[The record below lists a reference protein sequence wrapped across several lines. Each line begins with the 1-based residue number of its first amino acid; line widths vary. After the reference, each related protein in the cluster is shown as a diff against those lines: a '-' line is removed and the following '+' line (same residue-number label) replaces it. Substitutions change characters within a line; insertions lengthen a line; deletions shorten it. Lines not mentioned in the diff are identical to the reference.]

1 MPVTNYNAKIE
12 STYESGTPLNSEY
25 YTYYPTWFNTPSTP
39 SVTPS
44 KTTPYG
50 SIIDEIQPPASGFTR
65 PIEDV
70 VIAGISGRFPESDNV
85 EEFAY
90 NLYNGVD
97 MVTEQERRWPNGLYG
112 LPKRNGTLKDITR
125 FDAQFF
131 GINPKQVDNMDPQ
144 LRLLLEV
151 AYEALFDSG
160 FNPTELRGT
169 RTGVFIGASS
179 SEALHAFSTNPE
191 ELSGYSM
198 TGCATSMLA
207 NRLSFFFD
215 FKGPSYTI
223 DTACSSSLVAL
234 DAAINAIRTGQCDY
248 AIVGG
253 VNLLARPQT
262 SLQFQKLGMLSQEG
276 KCKSFDADGKGYV
289 RSETI
294 GAIFLQKKST
304 CRRFYAKILHAKVN
318 TDGAKDQGI
327 TFPSGEVQA
336 RLLKEI
342 YAEANIDPALVTYVE
357 AHGTGTK
364 AGDPQELNSIAEIFA
379 SPRLQRTIPL
389 FIGSTKSNEEH
400 PEPASSIA
408 ALVKMLISIP
418 CGIIPANLHYKE
430 PNQDVPALLDGR
442 ISVLALLLFKS
453 R

>member
-1 MPVTNYNAKIE
+1 M
-12 STYESGTPLNSEY
+12 
-25 YTYYPTWFNTPSTP
+25 
-39 SVTPS
+39 
-44 KTTPYG
+44 
-50 SIIDEIQPPASGFTR
+50 
-65 PIEDV
+65 
-70 VIAGISGRFPESDNV
+70 
-85 EEFAY
+85 
-90 NLYNGVD
+90 
-97 MVTEQERRWPNGLYG
+97 
-112 LPKRNGTLKDITR
+112 
-125 FDAQFF
+125 
-131 GINPKQVDNMDPQ
+131 
-144 LRLLLEV
+144 
-151 AYEALFDSG
+151 
-160 FNPTELRGT
+160 
-169 RTGVFIGASS
+169 
-179 SEALHAFSTNPE
+179 
-191 ELSGYSM
+191 
-198 TGCATSMLA
+198 
-207 NRLSFFFD
+207 
-215 FKGPSYTI
+215 
-223 DTACSSSLVAL
+223 
-234 DAAINAIRTGQCDY
+234 
-248 AIVGG
+248 
-253 VNLLARPQT
+253 LARPQT
-262 SLQFQKLGMLSQEG
+262 SFQFQKLGMLSQEG
-276 KCKSFDADGKGYV
+276 KCKSFDADGKGYA

-304 CRRFYAKILHAKVN
+304 CRRFYAKINQILHAKVN

-357 AHGTGTK
+357 AHGTSTK

-442 ISVLALLLFKS
+442 ISVFALLLFKS